1 MMSFHQDAIVHRV
14 RAIHR
19 PLSGSDSLI
28 ECSCCDSLLS
38 DVLSSSA
45 PTLCHSNSSISLQ
58 STSEAG
64 SSSVHSH
71 SSSDDIVVS
80 TEITSTT
87 NLHDSSSC
95 VVSPKGDINES
106 DQLSIGSPNDAS
118 TISMQLSLSSTSTTS
133 TASAASSTVNEHS
146 THCLNN
152 TCMHHDNDDNQQLF
166 DDNIIQCESNEII
179 DGMEITQFKP
189 KRKMK
194 SKLAKST
201 KGSYLTLLIRNKMA
215 NKICF
220 LIVAY
225 GVLVCLFSQVQQYN
239 RNLDFFPFC

>member
-106 DQLSIGSPNDAS
+106 DQLSIVH
-118 TISMQLSLSSTSTTS
+118 QTTP
-133 TASAASSTVNEHS
+133 VQYRCNC
-146 THCLNN
+146 HC
-152 TCMHHDNDDNQQLF
+152 HPHRRHRQHQQPRRL
-166 DDNIIQCESNEII
+166 
-179 DGMEITQFKP
+179 
-189 KRKMK
+189 
-194 SKLAKST
+194 
-201 KGSYLTLLIRNKMA
+201 
-215 NKICF
+215 
-220 LIVAY
+220 
-225 GVLVCLFSQVQQYN
+225 
-239 RNLDFFPFC
+239 